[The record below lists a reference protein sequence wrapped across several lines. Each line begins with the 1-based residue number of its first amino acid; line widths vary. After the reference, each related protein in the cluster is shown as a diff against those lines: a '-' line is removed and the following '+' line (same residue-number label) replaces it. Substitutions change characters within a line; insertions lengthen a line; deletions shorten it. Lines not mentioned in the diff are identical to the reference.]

1 MTMTRED
8 HEADRHRRPPGK
20 GASPALIA
28 ACRADYREAKADD
41 DRRPPDPFKYAPL
54 GWEDV
59 TSGAA

>member
-1 MTMTRED
+1 MTRED

-41 DRRPPDPFKYAPL
+41 DRRPRTPSSTPRW
-54 GWEDV
+54 GGR
-59 TSGAA
+59 T